1 MRRLPHVTWLRSFEA
16 AARHSSFSAAA
27 DELAMTPAAVSQ
39 QIRQLEHH
47 LGIQLFKRL
56 PKGVQLTDI
65 GQAYAQPVRKSFVEM
80 QAATD
85 GLFRLQRK
93 SVVRVRCSISFA
105 ALILA
110 PSLRDFAR
118 IHPNIDVELSTA
130 VWSDRI
136 DGAGVDLDIR
146 YGEGDWPEQ
155 TIHPI
160 PVEPATIVCHPRYA
174 PTLGDMPC
182 AESLRV
188 ADIVKIQ
195 GSETDWDRL
204 FYQLDF
210 TGPRPDHW
218 MKADSSLIA
227 LQILSAGHG
236 CALISRS
243 FVRRAL
249 ATGKLVAPFELAL
262 PMQANFALLE
272 RDDLRGRKDVQHLVD
287 WLLMQQFQSPF

>member
-1 MRRLPHVTWLRSFEA
+1 MRRLPHVNWLRSFEA

-27 DELAMTPAAVSQ
+27 EELHLTPAAVSQ

-65 GQAYAQPVRKSFVEM
+65 GLAYAIPVRKSFVEM

-85 GLFRLQRK
+85 GLFRVQSK

-110 PSLRDFAR
+110 PLLRDFALEF
-118 IHPNIDVELSTA
+118 PEIDVELSTA

-146 YGEGDWPEQ
+146 YGEGEWPEQ
-155 TIHPI
+155 TVHPL
-160 PVEPATIVCHPRYA
+160 PVEGATLVCHPDYA
-174 PTLGDMPC
+174 AHFGTEPEQETLAG
-182 AESLRV
+182 
-188 ADIVKIQ
+188 ADIVQ
-195 GSETDWDRL
+195 VVGSETDWDRL
-204 FYQLDF
+204 FHHCGIDA
-210 TGPRPDHW
+210 PRPPHW

-227 LQILSAGHG
+227 MQILSAGHG

-243 FVRRAL
+243 FARRAL
-249 ATGKLVAPFELAL
+249 DEGRLVAPFDLDL
-262 PMQANFALLE
+262 PMQTNFVLVE
-272 RDDLRGRKDVQHLVD
+272 RDDLRRHQDVRKLID
-287 WLLMQQFQSPF
+287 WLLVQRI

>member
-27 DELAMTPAAVSQ
+27 DELHLTPAAVSQ

-85 GLFRLQRK
+85 GLFRIQSK

-110 PSLRDFAR
+110 PMLRDFAR
-118 IHPNIDVELSTA
+118 LHPDIDVELSTA

-160 PVEPATIVCHPRYA
+160 PVQSGILVCHPDYA
-174 PTLGDMPC
+174 EMLGDVPS
-182 AESLRV
+182 AEVLGA
-188 ADIVKIQ
+188 ADIVQIQ

-204 FYQLDF
+204 FDQLDIE
-210 TGPRPDHW
+210 GPRPSHW

-227 LQILSAGHG
+227 MQILSAGHG
-236 CALISRS
+236 CAVISRS
-243 FVRRAL
+243 FVRRDL
-249 ATGKLVAPFELAL
+249 AAGRLVTPFDLSL
-262 PMQANFALLE
+262 PMQANFALVE
-272 RDDLRGRKDVQHLVD
+272 RDDLRGRRDVQSFVD
-287 WLLMQQFQSPF
+287 WLLTQDL

>member
-27 DELAMTPAAVSQ
+27 DELALTPAAVSQ

-110 PSLRDFAR
+110 PLLRDFAR

-136 DGAGVDLDIR
+136 DGAR
-146 YGEGDWPEQ
+146 
-155 TIHPI
+155 
-160 PVEPATIVCHPRYA
+160 
-174 PTLGDMPC
+174 
-182 AESLRV
+182 
-188 ADIVKIQ
+188 
-195 GSETDWDRL
+195 
-204 FYQLDF
+204 
-210 TGPRPDHW
+210 
-218 MKADSSLIA
+218 
-227 LQILSAGHG
+227 
-236 CALISRS
+236 SRS
-243 FVRRAL
+243 GYPVW
-249 ATGKLVAPFELAL
+249 
-262 PMQANFALLE
+262 
-272 RDDLRGRKDVQHLVD
+272 RGRLARTDHPSDPRRTLCPC
-287 WLLMQQFQSPF
+287 LSSPVCANLGRQTLR

>member
-27 DELAMTPAAVSQ
+27 EELYLTPAAVSQ
-39 QIRQLEHH
+39 QIRQLEQH

-65 GQAYAQPVRKSFVEM
+65 GLAYAIPVRKSFVEM

-85 GLFRLQRK
+85 GLFRVQRK
-93 SVVRVRCSISFA
+93 SLVRVRCSISFA

-110 PSLRDFAR
+110 PLLRGFAQA
-118 IHPNIDVELSTA
+118 HPDIDVELSTA
-130 VWSDRI
+130 VWSDRM

-155 TIHPI
+155 TVHPL
-160 PVEPATIVCHPRYA
+160 PVEEVTLVCHPDYA
-174 PTLGDMPC
+174 AQLGPEPTEAVL
-182 AESLRV
+182 ASL
-188 ADIVKIQ
+188 DIVQIL

-204 FYQLDF
+204 FHLC
-210 TGPRPDHW
+210 GIEAARPQHW

-243 FVRRAL
+243 FARRAL
-249 ATGKLVAPFELAL
+249 AEGRLVAPFDLSL
-262 PMQANFALLE
+262 PMQANFALVE
-272 RDDLRGRKDVQHLVD
+272 RDDLRGRSEVRKLVD
-287 WLLMQQFQSPF
+287 WLLVQRI

>member
-16 AARHSSFSAAA
+16 AARHSSFTAAA
-27 DELAMTPAAVSQ
+27 EELFLTPAAVSQ

-47 LGIQLFKRL
+47 LGIRLFKRL

-65 GQAYAQPVRKSFVEM
+65 GQAYAIPVRKSFVEM

-85 GLFRLQRK
+85 GLFRVQSK

-110 PSLRDFAR
+110 PLLRDFAQDY
-118 IHPNIDVELSTA
+118 PEIDVELSTA
-130 VWSDRI
+130 VWSDRME
-136 DGAGVDLDIR
+136 GAEIDLDIR
-146 YGEGDWPEQ
+146 YGEGAWPEPNV
-155 TIHPI
+155 HPL
-160 PVEPATIVCHPRYA
+160 PVEGVTVVCHPDYA
-174 PTLGDMPC
+174 ARLGTEPTAETLGK
-182 AESLRV
+182 
-188 ADIVKIQ
+188 ADIVQIV

-204 FYQLDF
+204 LQAIGADV
-210 TGPRPDHW
+210 PRPHPW

-243 FVRRAL
+243 FARRAL
-249 ATGKLVAPFELAL
+249 AEGRLVAPYALSL
-262 PMQANFALLE
+262 PMQENFVLVE
-272 RDDLRGRKDVQHLVD
+272 RDDLGGSRNRGAGLLID
-287 WLLMQQFQSPF
+287 WLLAQDL

>member
-16 AARHSSFSAAA
+16 AARHSSFSIAA
-27 DELAMTPAAVSQ
+27 DELHLTPTAVSQ

-80 QAATD
+80 EAATD
-85 GLFRLQRK
+85 GLFRLQSK
-93 SVVRVRCSISFA
+93 SVMRVRCSISFA

-110 PSLRDFAR
+110 PLLRDFAQQ
-118 IHPNIDVELSTA
+118 HPTIDVELSTA

-146 YGEGDWPEQ
+146 YGVGDWPEQ
-155 TIHPI
+155 TVHSIA
-160 PVEPATIVCHPRYA
+160 VEPATLVCHPQYA
-174 PTLGDMPC
+174 PALGDMPS
-182 AESLRV
+182 ADSLHA
-188 ADIVKIQ
+188 ADIVQIQ

-204 FYQLDF
+204 FDQLDIA
-210 TGPRPDHW
+210 GPRPDHW

-227 LQILSAGHG
+227 MQILSAGNG

-249 ATGKLVAPFELAL
+249 SAGQLVAPFQVAL
-262 PMQANFALLE
+262 PMKANFALVE
-272 RDDLRGRKDVQHLVD
+272 RDDLRGRKDVQQLVD
-287 WLLMQQFQSPF
+287 WILVQRL